1 MGRLCGASHTRG
13 FGFGRQAGSLYG
25 RGRLKTALRS
35 FQTAFCVAGADSR
48 L

>member
-1 MGRLCGASHTRG
+1 MWRKPCTRFRVWGRL
-13 FGFGRQAGSLYG
+13 AGSLYG

-35 FQTAFCVAGADSR
+35 FQTAFCVADADNR